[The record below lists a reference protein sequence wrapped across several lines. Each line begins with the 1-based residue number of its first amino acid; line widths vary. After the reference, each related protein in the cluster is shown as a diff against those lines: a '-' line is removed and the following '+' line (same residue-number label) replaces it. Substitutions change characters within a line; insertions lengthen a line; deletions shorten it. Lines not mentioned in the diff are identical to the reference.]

1 MANAPRPSLKAVP
14 TRPVLNASRA
24 RQGGRGRPVLLVLV
38 ISTLAAA
45 VVLAALWFWKLPDF
59 NAANS
64 GNGPA
69 RSDPAFHAPQPP
81 RPDPR

>member
-14 TRPVLNASRA
+14 TRPVLTATGA
-24 RQGGRGRPVLLVLV
+24 RQGRYGRPVFLVLV

-45 VVLAALWFWKLPDF
+45 IALAALWAWKLPDF

-69 RSDPAFHAPQPP
+69 RSGPAFHAPQPP
-81 RPDPR
+81 PPDPR